1 MYVSEISF
9 RRAGTL
15 ATLLGLT
22 VLGAGMMRANTLT
35 VTGSPAAVTCNTA
48 TGPGTAAT
56 ITVKPGT
63 ALTTGQTLAVTLTSP
78 GGGLVVTP
86 SSPQTFTF
94 ASQILTYTVN
104 TAAGC
109 AGNTTGSTTLTF
121 TPAGGTANTA
131 TVADTV
137 TSTTSALVASAVTVT
152 CVYTSPS
159 SVPTWT
165 PGPAQ
170 TVSVTSAATGGTP

>member
-1 MYVSEISF
+1 MYVSEINF
-9 RRAGTL
+9 RRAGKF
-15 ATLLGLT
+15 AALLGLT
-22 VLGAGMMRANTLT
+22 VMGAGMMRANTLT
-35 VTGSPAAVTCNTA
+35 ITGSPATVTCNTA

-63 ALTTGQTLAVTLTSP
+63 ALTTGQTLVVTLSTP

-86 SSPQTFTF
+86 FAPQTATF
-94 ASQILTYTVN
+94 ASQTLTYTVN

-109 AGNTTGSTTLTF
+109 GGNTTGNTTLTF

-137 TSTTSALVASAVTVT
+137 TSTTSAL
-152 CVYTSPS
+152 
-159 SVPTWT
+159 
-165 PGPAQ
+165 
-170 TVSVTSAATGGTP
+170 